1 MAARLL
7 LFLVGED
14 LELGHRDVDLG
25 LDVVHDLCRERV
37 IGASEPMFFLHA
49 CVFLVSPRSTTLGG
63 KKGASSPDTLDIFD
77 VQNVVFFG
85 RIK

>member
-37 IGASEPMFFLHA
+37 IGASGSFFWKNKMT
-49 CVFLVSPRSTTLGG
+49 P
-63 KKGASSPDTLDIFD
+63 I
-77 VQNVVFFG
+77 
-85 RIK
+85 